1 MEMRF
6 GLDIVFAALLILF
19 AVSGWRK
26 GFIRACADFLGAVLA
41 MIGAAIL
48 SAPAAQWVYD
58 TFFHTAL
65 TEKIAVTIT
74 GLGAADA
81 VKAVFADFPEVIQ
94 RGLLAAGITEG
105 SVMAQ
110 LQGNTLDVAESITLA
125 ISPMLVDFIRVL
137 AMLVLFVVLLVLIH
151 ALASLLNGLFE
162 LPVLKALNR
171 MLGVVF
177 GILLSVVVIWVALA
191 CLQSMLPLMKPE
203 LQNRISQALGNSMF
217 FSVLYA
223 FNPAYTLLG

>member
-1 MEMRF
+1 MRF
-6 GLDIVFAALLILF
+6 GLDIVFVALMILF

-65 TEKIAVTIT
+65 TEKIAVSIT
-74 GLGAADA
+74 GLGASDA
-81 VKAVFADFPEVIQ
+81 VRTVFGSFPEVIR

-110 LQGNTLDVAESITLA
+110 LQGSTLDVAESITLA
-125 ISPMLVDFIRVL
+125 ISPMLVNFIRVL

-151 ALASLLNGLFE
+151 GIATLLNGLFE
-162 LPVLKALNR
+162 LPILKGLNR

-177 GILLSVVVIWVALA
+177 GILLAVVVIWVALA
-191 CLQSMLPLMKPE
+191 SVQSLLPLMKPE
-203 LQNRISQALGNSMF
+203 WQNRISQALDSSMF

-223 FNPAYTLLG
+223 FNPAYTLIG